1 MFITQ
6 LISRIRHYLAYRESV
21 RTLSALNDRELADI
35 GVNRGDIQSVA
46 RRGAMA

>member
-6 LISRIRHYLAYRESV
+6 IISRVRQYLAYRESV

-35 GVNRGDIQSVA
+35 GVNRGDIQNVA
-46 RRGAMA
+46 RRSAMA